1 MNEYLKAKE
10 ELRKAYQTD
19 DWDYILCC
27 QIDVMLAKRNYW
39 QDEMQYGNCNDG
51 IEEHD

>member
-1 MNEYLKAKE
+1 MGEYLKAKE

-27 QIDVMLAKRNYW
+27 QIDVMLAKRNY
-39 QDEMQYGNCNDG
+39 EIQYGNCNDG
-51 IEEHD
+51 IKEE